1 MAMSKTMQKYFDDLH
16 WAEFGYR
23 YGEVQPLYPKEN
35 KRAMVKLLRRALSWK
50 THKNLEAVCVYLGA
64 ESDQRIES
72 VEGCKAI
79 IKEDLDY
86 WKTNNLYF

>member
-1 MAMSKTMQKYFDDLH
+1 MTMSKTMEKFFDDLH

-23 YGEVQPLYPKEN
+23 YGEAQPVFPKEN
-35 KRAMVKLLRRALSWK
+35 KRAMVKLLRRSLSWK
-50 THKNLEAVCVYLGA
+50 THKNLQAVCVYLGA
-64 ESDQRIES
+64 ECDERIES

-86 WKTNNLYF
+86 WKNH

>member
-23 YGEVQPLYPKEN
+23 YGEVQPLYLREN

-86 WKTNNLYF
+86 WKNQ